1 MKKRTFTLPI
11 MTLRSVIKACIVICV
26 VFAFGRYFYSHDT
39 EKAVFWMLCAT
50 FNLLNYKL

>member
-1 MKKRTFTLPI
+1 MKKRFYPLPI
-11 MTLRSVIKACIVICV
+11 ITLKSVIKACIVICV
-26 VFAFGRYFYSHDT
+26 VFAFVRYFYSHDI